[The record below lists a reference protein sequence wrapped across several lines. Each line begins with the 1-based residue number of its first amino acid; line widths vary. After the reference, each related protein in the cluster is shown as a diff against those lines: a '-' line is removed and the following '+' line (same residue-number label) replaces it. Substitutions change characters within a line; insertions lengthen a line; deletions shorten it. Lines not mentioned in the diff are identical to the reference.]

1 MRSFVDSMKLGSS
14 GVWPA
19 VLTLTV
25 AFGSASLLTGCIVES
40 SSHSHTTSGNPPPD
54 SNPVHVLDPNP
65 RTVAITPDKALES
78 AAGDGVGVFVEYL
91 TGGHWHVWTSCDT
104 NISKAVCGFTG
115 FVTVESGAQIS
126 NVQGENLE
134 TGDLAQLDTSGGAVH
149 LNVRTSTE
157 FDGVTFD
164 ATPGAKV
171 ELEVYLDNDPD
182 PRIVY
187 WFGDGVLHQG
197 APTDP
202 IVFAPSAQ

>member
-14 GVWPA
+14 GLWPA

-25 AFGSASLLTGCIVES
+25 AFGAASLLTGCIIES
-40 SSHSHTTSGNPPPD
+40 SSGSGSGGNPPPD
-54 SNPVHVLDPNP
+54 SNPAHVLDPNP
-65 RTVAITPDKALES
+65 RTVAIEPDKALE
-78 AAGDGVGVFVEYL
+78 AQPGDGVGVFVEYA

-104 NISKAVCGFTG
+104 NTSKAVCNFTG
-115 FVTVESGAQIS
+115 FLTVESGAQIS

-134 TGDLAQLDTSGGAVH
+134 TGDIAQLDTSGGAVH
-149 LNVRTSTE
+149 FNVRTSTE
-157 FDGVTFD
+157 FDGMTFD

-171 ELEVYLDNDPD
+171 QLEVYLDNDPD

-202 IVFAPSAQ
+202 IDFAPNGQ